1 MRLKLTFA
9 RIYLHKKM
17 RRLLCLIVV
26 LFFTGCTTP
35 PVDATL
41 SPEAT
46 PTPTVAALLQT
57 EEPDSLPNGPVTIR
71 IWIPPEFDPDNG
83 SLEGD
88 SLRAR
93 LDEFTERRSNVR
105 IEMRIKD
112 VEGPGGMIDTLSTA
126 SAAAPLALPDLVALP
141 HHSLENAAIKGLLHP
156 FDGLTSIMEDP
167 DWFEYAHQL
176 SHLQNSTFGIP
187 FAGDALILVYRPSI
201 LGNKP
206 ADWAST
212 LETSAEASAT
222 LVFPA
227 ADPNGLVTLA
237 LYLSTGGQIVDE
249 ENRPTLNTIQ
259 LREVLTYYQ
268 QAQQSS
274 LMPFWLTQYETDDQ
288 SWSVYQE
295 NQTEMVITW
304 ASRYLQNL
312 PVDSAGAPIPTP
324 DGIPFTLATGWAWAL
339 VSPDPERQ
347 AISAQLA
354 EFLSTGAFLAEWT
367 AASGYLPPRP
377 SALSAWE
384 NVSIQNLLNQVA
396 PSARLAPS
404 LDIITA
410 LGPVLQKA
418 TVDILKEQSDP
429 VTAADAAAEGLTAP

>member
-1 MRLKLTFA
+1 MRLKLHFT
-9 RIYLHKKM
+9 RIYHRKKM
-17 RRLLCLIVV
+17 RRYIFLIVV

-35 PVDATL
+35 SVEATL

-46 PTPTVAALLQT
+46 LTPTVAPPLQT
-57 EEPDSLPNGPVTIR
+57 EEPDSLPDRLVTIR

-83 SLEGD
+83 SLQGE
-88 SLRAR
+88 SLRTR

-105 IEMRIKD
+105 IETRIKD
-112 VEGPGGMIDTLSTA
+112 VEGPGGMIDTLITA
-126 SAAAPLALPDLVALP
+126 GAAAPLALPDLVALP

-156 FDGLTSIMEDP
+156 FDGLTSAMDDP
-167 DWFEYAHQL
+167 DWFEYAREL
-176 SHLQNSTFGIP
+176 SHIQNGTFGIP
-187 FAGDALILVYRPSI
+187 FAGDALILVYRPSL
-201 LGNKP
+201 LGNRPK
-206 ADWAST
+206 DWEST
-212 LETSAEASAT
+212 LGASAEASAT

-227 ADPNGLVTLA
+227 ADPNALVTLA
-237 LYLSTGGQIVDE
+237 FYLSAGGQIVDE
-249 ENRPTLNTIQ
+249 ENRPILDTIQ
-259 LREVLTYYQ
+259 LTEVLTYYQ

-288 SWSVYQE
+288 AWTAYQE

-312 PVDSAGAPIPTP
+312 PVDSAGAPIPTI
-324 DGIPFTLATGWAWAL
+324 DGLPFTLASGWAWAL

-347 AISAQLA
+347 VISAQLA

-367 AASGYLPPRP
+367 AASGYIPPR
-377 SALSAWE
+377 SSTLSAWE
-384 NVSIQNLLNQVA
+384 NVSIQTLLNQVA

-404 LDIITA
+404 LDIITT
-410 LGPVLQKA
+410 LGPVLQNA

-429 VTAADAAAEGLTAP
+429 VTAAGAAAEVLNPP